1 MSNLILTSIGKVVML
16 SVLAIIFAFGVFV
29 LCGIIYVIFI
39 SPITIKKKHKNA
51 CKNQHLMFNQLK
63 KGDFVWEVYGDN
75 LTSYKVES
83 ISYGFG
89 NTNECRRMVIHTK
102 SIKNEY
108 DTRNISIDD
117 IKLSKS
123 FKFGNYYTLFGEA
136 NSIATMTKNKRKEA
150 IASVSVVSN
159 DEITKEVNKV
169 IERLNDFKKKL

>member
-1 MSNLILTSIGKVVML
+1 
-16 SVLAIIFAFGVFV
+16 
-29 LCGIIYVIFI
+29 
-39 SPITIKKKHKNA
+39 
-51 CKNQHLMFNQLK
+51 MFNQLK

-117 IKLSKS
+117 INLSKS